1 MEKIYRVW
9 AGYGKQAN
17 KWLSTIYVEGSAIDK
32 YIEKEVKIVRKNGW
46 KKRITFLI
54 DDVGMY
60 KDENKTA
67 TIAAYTVDGYQYN
80 YKVGNRKREEERRIV
95 IIEEA
100 E

>member
-1 MEKIYRVW
+1 
-9 AGYGKQAN
+9 
-17 KWLSTIYVEGSAIDK
+17 
-32 YIEKEVKIVRKNGW
+32 
-46 KKRITFLI
+46 
-54 DDVGMY
+54 MY